1 MSKLLFFSGTDFAHY
16 LSGIEIAETPSSS
29 HARATLRSSEVSVTD
44 TNLFGK
50 DFSFSPSAQEEKL
63 HPGIATLHLHY
74 ITTFQT
80 DVGNRE
86 HIMFF

>member
-16 LSGIEIAETPSSS
+16 LSGTEIAETPSSS

-50 DFSFSPSAQEEKL
+50 DFSFSPTAQEEKL
-63 HPGIATLHLHY
+63 HPGIATLHYNLSDRCR
-74 ITTFQT
+74 Q
-80 DVGNRE
+80 
-86 HIMFF
+86 